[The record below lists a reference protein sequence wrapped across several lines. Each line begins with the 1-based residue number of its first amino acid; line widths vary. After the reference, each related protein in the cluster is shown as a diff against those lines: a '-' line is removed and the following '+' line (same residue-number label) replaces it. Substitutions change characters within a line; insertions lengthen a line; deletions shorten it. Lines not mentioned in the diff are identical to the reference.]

1 MPTLADRLTDSERA
15 SLRSIAE
22 AEAAAELA
30 AVQATV
36 EALGWRDC
44 EGTDTMQCM
53 CGHIG
58 AASEFLA
65 RRIAQGR
72 GPRVTLCREC
82 ATRR

>member
-1 MPTLADRLTDSERA
+1 MLIADCLTDAERA
-15 SLRSIAE
+15 ELQTIPAE
-22 AEAAAELA
+22 EAAAELA
-30 AVQATV
+30 AVQATI
-36 EALGWRDC
+36 EALGWKDC
-44 EGTDTMQCM
+44 SGTDTLQCG

-65 RRIAQGR
+65 RRIASGS

>member
-1 MPTLADRLTDSERA
+1 MPMIADTISDAER
-15 SLRSIAE
+15 SKLGRIAE
-22 AEAAAELA
+22 PEPERA

-36 EALGWRDC
+36 EALGWKDC
-44 EGTDTMQCM
+44 DGSDTLQCM

-65 RRIAQGR
+65 RRIASGR